1 MQVGGQSHI
10 PAALSPGMTQYQL
23 HRKLDDL
30 QGPSVLHGKLRPT
43 PGIDP
48 RTVQSVASRYTDYV
62 MPAHENKSNTAAEHR
77 ASVAGRLSLYA
88 MGMTQR

>member
-48 RTVQSVASRYTDYV
+48 RTVQQVDSRYTDAALYCHV
-62 MPAHENKSNTAAEHR
+62 CSVTALPH
-77 ASVAGRLSLYA
+77 SFLSHLLGRK
-88 MGMTQR
+88 